1 MFSGLLFRLKN
12 RKREKINLKRPAQNL
27 VEFVFIIPLLIA
39 ILFGILEFA
48 IFYRNVNAVED
59 IATEAAVAASRR
71 LVLDTMTSNNIADT
85 SNTGF
90 NKAAKAARDVVM
102 KRRGTLGIPALTLA
116 YNDLGAGFGA
126 RPYALYEIVSTQ
138 TRLIDGVSTPIIT
151 LVVDYRTPSEDGIMV
166 QLIYQYR
173 TLLVGAQLP
182 MLGSTPV
189 TLIPRDIPISSTRIK
204 QYLIY

>member
-1 MFSGLLFRLKN
+1 M
-12 RKREKINLKRPAQNL
+12 KREKINLKRPAQNL
-27 VEFVFIIPLLIA
+27 IEFVFIIPLLIV

-48 IFYRNVNAVED
+48 IFYRNVSVVED
-59 IATEAAVAASRR
+59 IATEAAVAASRK

-85 SNTGF
+85 SNAGF

-102 KRRGTLGIPALTLA
+102 MKRGKLGLSNLTLA

-138 TRLIDGVSTPIIT
+138 TRLVDGVATPIIT
-151 LVVDYRTPSEDGIMV
+151 LVVDYRAPNEDGMMV
-166 QLIYQYR
+166 QLTYQYQ
-173 TLLVGAQLP
+173 TLLLGIQLP
-182 MLGSTPV
+182 VFGSTPV
-189 TLIPRDIPISSTRIK
+189 VLIPRDIPISSTRIK

>member
-1 MFSGLLFRLKN
+1 M
-12 RKREKINLKRPAQNL
+12 KRPAQNL
-27 VEFVFIIPLLIA
+27 IEFVFIIPLLIV

-48 IFYRNVNAVED
+48 IFYRNVSVVED
-59 IATEAAVAASRR
+59 IATEAAVAASRK

-85 SNTGF
+85 SNAGF

-102 KRRGTLGIPALTLA
+102 MKRGKLGLSNLTLA

-138 TRLIDGVSTPIIT
+138 TRLVDGVATPIIT
-151 LVVDYRTPSEDGIMV
+151 LVVDYRAPNEDGMMV
-166 QLIYQYR
+166 QLTYQYQ
-173 TLLVGAQLP
+173 TLLLGIQLP
-182 MLGSTPV
+182 VFGSTPV
-189 TLIPRDIPISSTRIK
+189 VLIPRDIPISSTRIK